1 MAWALMIAGGL
12 GVLAGLIFGIAVPT
26 DRMTGSEAFFA
37 RLIIILPS
45 MLFGLVLV
53 GLGYVSRQLS
63 QLLAQT
69 TVPVPAPA
77 SSEVPSA
84 DPADR
89 LSKNEPDVSEPA
101 QALPVSPAP
110 PHRADARIPLPT
122 PEPLPEKATSGGK
135 GLAAAGG
142 AALAGLGAVTAA
154 FAFRKSA
161 TTQPAVEA
169 PVPGGTEPVTANVEV
184 AEPRSATQSLD
195 ESDLATQIGRELER
209 RGALDLA
216 PDEKESEDDPVP
228 DANPSAEV
236 IAGPDRVAAAIAALT
251 PSNAAV
257 TVASAL
263 VLDDLPMTFDLGL
276 GDIDPEPVA
285 KDQATPPQLPDLD
298 LAMGV
303 ERSVEA
309 DADETIDPPRFATP
323 SAELQASIP
332 APEMVAAAATDRWR
346 APTVEQ
352 FVAQEPSAQEPDAA
366 LPGKVVREGQFAGRR
381 YRMFENG
388 SLEIDTDQST
398 LRFDSLDEF
407 RSFVAGGSRP

>member
-63 QLLAQT
+63 QLLARPT
-69 TVPVPAPA
+69 APMTAPAPV
-77 SSEVPSA
+77 ETPSA
-84 DPADR
+84 DPGSSFAER
-89 LSKNEPDVSEPA
+89 EPA
-101 QALPVSPAP
+101 AFEPAPAYPAP
-110 PHRADARIPLPT
+110 PVPAQRADARVPLPT
-122 PEPLPEKATSGGK
+122 PEPTLEKPAPLSRGM
-135 GLAAAGG
+135 AAASG

-154 FAFRKSA
+154 FTFRKSA
-161 TTQPAVEA
+161 TAQPSAET
-169 PVPGGTEPVTANVEV
+169 PVPNAAEPVTAVVDVTNSDAVQ
-184 AEPRSATQSLD
+184 PLD
-195 ESDLATQIGRELER
+195 ENDLATQIGRALER
-209 RGALDLA
+209 RGALDIE
-216 PDEKESEDDPVP
+216 PDEKEAEDDPVP
-228 DANPSAEV
+228 DADPSAEV

-251 PSNAAV
+251 PMASDLTAAP
-257 TVASAL
+257 TPAI
-263 VLDDLPMTFDLGL
+263 DDLPLTFNLDLGDL
-276 GDIDPEPVA
+276 DPEPVA
-285 KDQATPPQLPDLD
+285 KDQATLPELPDLD
-298 LAMGV
+298 LATGE

-309 DADETIDPPRFATP
+309 DPDETIDPPLVSAAP
-323 SAELQASIP
+323 AELPATTP
-332 APEMVAAAATDRWR
+332 APNLVSAAGTDRWR

-352 FVAQEPSAQEPDAA
+352 FVAQEPAAQEQEAA